1 MRVSPPRRV
10 GITLLAVAI
19 GAVFATGAPSGAS
32 AAERPPFY
40 EPPAELPVAD
50 GDVVRA
56 EPSEFFL
63 DPLKTV
69 EVDANVQRVMYKS
82 TDRTGAPI
90 AVTGT
95 VITPHGEWTGAGERP
110 VVGLA
115 PGTQGLAD
123 RCAPSIRLAAGTEYE
138 GVTIRALLAKGY
150 TVAITDYDG
159 LGTPDVHTYVNREVT
174 GNAVLDMVRAAQR
187 LPEAGVP
194 DDGPVGLYGYSQG
207 GGATA
212 AAAELAATYAPELD
226 IEGVVAGAVPAE
238 LGNVAHHLD
247 GGPYAGLLG
256 FAVVG
261 LAEGYDLDLDRY
273 LNDEGRQYAAE
284 LKDGCVEDAVGYPF
298 VQSESVTA
306 DGRPITDYLDEAP
319 FRDIVA
325 EQRIG
330 NRTPETPVLLTHSK
344 LDDIIPFDQGE
355 TLAADWCAR
364 GADVQFAPN
373 LGPTHV
379 GGLVAAFPRSVN
391 WLQDRFAGAGSTPNC
406 GEPAPVDPAIPY
418 DENRPLLE
426 QFPVQPS

>member
-1 MRVSPPRRV
+1 MLVSTSRRWGTAV
-10 GITLLAVAI
+10 LAAAMVAVSA
-19 GAVFATGAPSGAS
+19 GTAS
-32 AAERPPFY
+32 AASAGERPPFY

-50 GDVVRA
+50 GDVVRS
-56 EPSEFFL
+56 EQSEFFL
-63 DPLKTV
+63 DPLKAV

-82 TDRTGAPI
+82 TDRTGEPN

-95 VITPHGEWTGAGERP
+95 VITPQQPWSGEGERP

-138 GVTIRALLAKGY
+138 GVVIRAMLAEGY
-150 TVAITDYDG
+150 AVAITDYDG
-159 LGTPDVHTYVNREVT
+159 LGTPDMHTYVNREVT
-174 GNAVLDMVRAAQR
+174 GHAVLDMVRAAQR

-212 AAAELAATYAPELD
+212 AAAELAPTYAPALD
-226 IEGVVAGAVPAE
+226 LNGVVAGATPAE
-238 LGNVAHHLD
+238 LAGVADQID

-261 LAEGYDLDLDRY
+261 LAEGYGVDLDQY

-284 LKDGCVEDAVGYPF
+284 LKDGCVENAVTYPF
-298 VQSESVTA
+298 VKSESVTA

-330 NRTPETPVLLTHSK
+330 NRTPETPMLLTHSK
-344 LDDIIPFDQGE
+344 LDDVIPFDQSK
-355 TLAADWCAR
+355 TLTEDWCAR

-379 GGLVAAFPRSVN
+379 GGLVAGFPRSIS
-391 WLQDRFAGAGSTPNC
+391 WLRDRFAGVESTPNC
-406 GEPAPVDPAIPY
+406 GEPAPVDPAIHY
-418 DENRPLLE
+418 DQNRPLLE
-426 QFPVQPS
+426 QLPVTPRG